1 MRVGETFEQILQILG
16 CELDNNARTRWGS
29 HGAHPDPLAVIRVRG
44 GSDVEE
50 MVGNGEEEGKDVKG

>member
-1 MRVGETFEQILQILG
+1 LQILG
-16 CELDNNARTRWGS
+16 CELDNNAWTRWGS

-44 GSDVEE
+44 GSDVKE